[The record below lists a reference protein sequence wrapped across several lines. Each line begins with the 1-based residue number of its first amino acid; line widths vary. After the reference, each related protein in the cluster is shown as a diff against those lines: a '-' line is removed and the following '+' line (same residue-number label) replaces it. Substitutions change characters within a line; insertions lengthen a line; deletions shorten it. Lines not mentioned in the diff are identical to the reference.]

1 MAELIQEKVY
11 LTNYHS
17 ILQFIKDMELVVLII
32 DINRISH
39 IVAAPPP
46 LFHITVE

>member
-1 MAELIQEKVY
+1 
-11 LTNYHS
+11 
-17 ILQFIKDMELVVLII
+17 MELVVLII

-46 LFHITVE
+46 LFHITVEWLLSSNQRREIYCL